1 MKPSAA
7 HAWRLLVA
15 VALMSATPVMAEE
28 EPLRAVIDRHLTPIS
43 GVQPERSSDAEFL
56 RRASIDLIGMPPTAD
71 EARAFIAEQAPD
83 KRQRLI
89 DRLFA
94 SPQFVRHLATLLD
107 IMLME
112 RRPYV
117 NVSAEEWQAW
127 LLKSVKENKPWN
139 VLVREILAADGDDPA
154 QRAPARFALDR
165 GSEPN
170 LMTRDIGRIFFGR
183 DMQCAQCHDH
193 PLVPDYLQSDYHG
206 LLAFVSPTY
215 ALVRTIGGEQR
226 TLQAEHAGSDLTF
239 ESVFIK
245 TPRRTG
251 ARMPDGVVIDEPFFL
266 PGDEYQTQPAENVKA
281 VPKFSRRAKLAELA
295 TNGSNQAFNENI
307 VNRLWAHMFGR
318 GLVHPLDMHH
328 PDNPPTHPELLELLG
343 RRFAAMKFDIRA
355 FLREL
360 ALTSAYQRS
369 FDLPTGLIAAAGSAA
384 TDIVDLEKKRAELDQ
399 MSEKSAEEYETAT
412 AAWQEAEAA
421 LLPAASELDA
431 ARKQYVEAK
440 QKVDDAIKALIEAR
454 RLVQVKHS
462 VALPVEKAAA
472 DMEKALQTVPDDAQL
487 REAAQKIAARSQ
499 EVQAEL
505 AAARKTLEEKTASV
519 GPAAEALGAATPA
532 ISAALAKLTPL
543 QASLHQAE
551 EAMVSARTRARL
563 LAESLAAVDRR
574 LATARRLCGLPP
586 LHQAVVAAQ
595 EVVSIRKSELAA
607 AQQRFDEQA
616 ATVAKNEAALHD
628 ATEKLKAATTRL
640 TTARQ
645 EHEKAKAAGVIAAAF
660 VSAVATRPMAFD
672 DTMLTGTATQP
683 ERSSADLT
691 AANTSTQ
698 LAEAIA
704 AEQSAAE
711 ALAAAQK
718 AHESAMIEHAACS
731 KAVEEAKAAL
741 ETAQSE
747 VASKQSDFDAAVA
760 DLTDRWT
767 NDFTVAPLKPLTPEQ
782 LCWTVMRTT
791 GIYDRQWKAE
801 AAELEKTQPLSE
813 EQKKDPAQVAA
824 REAEIEQ
831 RTFDKLKGNVATFVT
846 YYGAGAGQ
854 PQGDFFATADQA
866 LFAANGGA
874 LNSWV
879 APAEDNV
886 TDRIIKQ
893 NDLRVAAE
901 ELYLTLLTR
910 MPTPEEIENVVKYLS
925 GRSQDKATAAQEL
938 VWGLLNSA
946 EFRFNH

>member
-1 MKPSAA
+1 MKLSAA

-15 VALMSATPVMAEE
+15 VTLTSATPAWGDE
-28 EPLRAVIDRHLTPIS
+28 EPLHAVIDRHLAPIS
-43 GVQPERSSDAEFL
+43 GIQPERSSDAEFL
-56 RRASIDLIGMPPTAD
+56 RRASIDLIGMPPSAD

-83 KRQRLI
+83 KRERLL

-94 SPQFVRHLATLLD
+94 SPQFARHLATVLD
-107 IMLME
+107 LILME

-117 NVSAEEWQAW
+117 NVSAEEWQGW

-139 VLVREILAADGDDPA
+139 VLVREILAADGEDPA

-206 LLAFVSPTY
+206 LLAFVSPSY
-215 ALVRTIGGEQR
+215 ALVRNLGGQEKM
-226 TLQAEHAGSDLTF
+226 LQAERAGSDLTF

-281 VPKFSRRAKLAELA
+281 VPKFSRRARLAELA

-307 VNRLWAHMFGR
+307 VNRLWTHMFGR
-318 GLVHPLDMHH
+318 GLVHPVDMHH

-343 RRFAAMKFDIRA
+343 RRFAEMKFDIRA

-369 FDLPTGLIAAAGSAA
+369 FDLPKGLIAAAGSAA
-384 TDIVDLEKKRAELDQ
+384 AEIAELERKRAELTPTA
-399 MSEKSAEEYETAT
+399 EKTTEEYEAAMT
-412 AAWQEAEAA
+412 AWQEAESA
-421 LLPAASELDA
+421 LLPAANELES
-431 ARKQYVEAK
+431 ARKHYLEAK
-440 QKVDDAIKALIEAR
+440 QKVDEAIKALIEAR
-454 RLVQVKHS
+454 AQVQLKHS
-462 VALPVEKAAA
+462 VAMPVEKAAA
-472 DMEKALQTVPDDAQL
+472 DMEKALQVVPDDAQL
-487 REAAQKIAARSQ
+487 RQSAQTIAARSQ
-499 EVQAEL
+499 ELTAEL
-505 AAARKTLEEKTASV
+505 AAARKTLEEKTAAV
-519 GPAAEALGAATPA
+519 GPAAEALGSATPG
-532 ISAALAKLTPL
+532 ISAALARLTPL

-551 EAMVSARTRARL
+551 EAMVSARRRARL
-563 LAESLAAVDRR
+563 VAEALAAVERR
-574 LATARRLCGLPP
+574 LETARRLCDLPP
-586 LHQAVVAAQ
+586 LQQAVIASQ
-595 EVVSIRKSELAA
+595 EVVSLRESELAA
-607 AQQRFDEQA
+607 AQQRLDDQA
-616 ATVAKNEAALHD
+616 TTVAQGEAAIRD
-628 ATEKLKAATTRL
+628 ATEKMNAAKSRL
-640 TTARQ
+640 ATARQ

-672 DTMLTGTATQP
+672 DTMLPQP
-683 ERSSADLT
+683 DGQSGGLTSAESS
-691 AANTSTQ
+691 SRQ
-698 LAEAIA
+698 LAEAVA
-704 AEQSAAE
+704 AEQSASE
-711 ALAAAQK
+711 ALLAAQK
-718 AHESAMIEHAACS
+718 ALEGAQAEYAARC
-731 KAVEEAKAAL
+731 KAVEAAKSAL
-741 ETAQSE
+741 EAAQSE
-747 VASKQSDFDAAVA
+747 MAAKQSNFDAAVA

-782 LCWTVMRTT
+782 LCWAVLRAT

-801 AAELEKTQPLSE
+801 SVELEKSQPLTE

-831 RTFDKLKGNVATFVT
+831 RTFDKLKGNVATFIT

-866 LFAANGGA
+866 LFAANGGT

-893 NDLRVAAE
+893 SDPRVAVE
-901 ELYLTLLTR
+901 ELYLALLTR
-910 MPTPEEIENVVKYLS
+910 MPTAEELENFAKYLS
-925 GRSQDKATAAQEL
+925 GRGEDKATAAQEL